1 MYIWS
6 SIINQMPKIRIT
18 KKFKFEAAHAL
29 YGYDGKC
36 KNIHGHNYN
45 LFVTVIGLPVIDSS
59 NVKYGMV
66 MDFDD
71 LKKIVKSEIIN
82 EFDHSVIFNKNSP
95 HKELADELIKNG
107 HKVILADYQ
116 PTIEEMIVDFSKR
129 ISSKL
134 PAEIK
139 LHSLKLEETETSY
152 SEWFAA
158 DN

>member
-1 MYIWS
+1 MK
-6 SIINQMPKIRIT
+6 KIRIT
-18 KKFKFEAAHAL
+18 KKFRFEAAHTL

-36 KNIHGHNYN
+36 KNIHGHNYK
-45 LFVTVIGLPVIDSS
+45 LFVTVIGSPTSDSS
-59 NVKYGMV
+59 NVKFGMV

-71 LKKIVKSEIIN
+71 LKKIVKSEIIK

-95 HKELADELIKNG
+95 HKKLADDLIKNG
-107 HKVILADYQ
+107 HKVVLADYQ
-116 PTIEEMIVDFSKR
+116 PTIEEMIIDFANK

-134 PAEIK
+134 PVEIK

>member
-1 MYIWS
+1 
-6 SIINQMPKIRIT
+6 MPKIRIT
-18 KKFKFEAAHAL
+18 KKFRFEAAHAL

-45 LFVTVIGLPVIDSS
+45 LFVTVIGVPVSDNS
-59 NVKYGMV
+59 NVKCGMV
-66 MDFDD
+66 MDFGD
-71 LKKIVKSEIIN
+71 LKKIVNSEVI
-82 EFDHSVIFNKNSP
+82 EKFDHSVIFNKNSP
-95 HKELADELIKNG
+95 HKELADELIKSG

-116 PTIEEMIVDFSKR
+116 PTIEEMIFDFAKR
-129 ISSKL
+129 ISSNL

-152 SEWFAA
+152 SESFAA

>member
-1 MYIWS
+1 M
-6 SIINQMPKIRIT
+6 
-18 KKFKFEAAHAL
+18 

-36 KNIHGHNYN
+36 KNIHGHNYK
-45 LFVTVIGLPVIDSS
+45 LFVTILGEPIGNKSD
-59 NVKYGMV
+59 VKFGMV

-107 HKVILADYQ
+107 HKVILANYQ
-116 PTIEEMIVDFSKR
+116 PTIEEMIIDFAKR

>member
-1 MYIWS
+1 MT
-6 SIINQMPKIRIT
+6 KIRIT
-18 KKFKFEAAHAL
+18 KKFRFEAAHAL

-36 KNIHGHNYN
+36 KNIHGHNYK
-45 LFVTVIGLPVIDSS
+45 LFVTEVRSPTSDSS
-59 NVKYGMV
+59 NVKFGMV

-71 LKKIVKSEIIN
+71 LKKIVKAEIIK

-95 HKELADELIKNG
+95 HKKLANDLIKNG
-107 HKVILADYQ
+107 HKVVLADYQ
-116 PTIEEMIVDFSKR
+116 PTIEEMIIDFANK

-134 PAEIK
+134 PSEIK

>member
-1 MYIWS
+1 MGS
-6 SIINQMPKIRIT
+6 EMCIR
-18 KKFKFEAAHAL
+18 
-29 YGYDGKC
+29 DRC
-36 KNIHGHNYN
+36 KNIHGHNYK
-45 LFVTVIGLPVIDSS
+45 LFVTIIGKPIS
-59 NVKYGMV
+59 NQSDVKFGMV

-107 HKVILADYQ
+107 HKVILANYQ
-116 PTIEEMIVDFSKR
+116 PTIEEMIVDFAKR

-139 LHSLKLEETETSY
+139 LLSLKLEETETSY

>member
-1 MYIWS
+1 MA
-6 SIINQMPKIRIT
+6 KIRIT
-18 KKFKFEAAHAL
+18 KKFRFEAAHAL

-45 LFVTVIGLPVIDSS
+45 LFVTIIGSPVKDDS

-66 MDFDD
+66 MDFGD
-71 LKKIVKSEIIN
+71 LKKIVNSEIVDK
-82 EFDHSVIFNKNSP
+82 FDHSVIFNKNSP
-95 HKELADELIKNG
+95 HKELADGLIKNG

-116 PTIEEMIVDFSKR
+116 PTIEEMVIDFANR

-134 PAEIK
+134 PSEIK
-139 LHSLKLEETETSY
+139 LHCLKLEETETSY

>member
-1 MYIWS
+1 MA
-6 SIINQMPKIRIT
+6 KIRIT
-18 KKFKFEAAHAL
+18 KNFRFEAAHAL
-29 YGYDGKC
+29 YGYNGKC
-36 KNIHGHNYN
+36 KNIHGHNYK
-45 LFVTVIGLPVIDSS
+45 LFVTIIGIPISEPT

-71 LKKIVKSEIIN
+71 LKKIVKSEIIE

-116 PTIEEMIVDFSKR
+116 PTIEEMVIDFANR

-134 PAEIK
+134 PSEIK
-139 LHSLKLEETETSY
+139 LHCLKLEETETSY

>member
-1 MYIWS
+1 MT
-6 SIINQMPKIRIT
+6 KIRIT
-18 KKFKFEAAHAL
+18 KKFRFEAAHAL
-29 YGYDGKC
+29 CGYDGKC
-36 KNIHGHNYN
+36 KNIHGHNYK
-45 LFVTVIGLPVIDSS
+45 LFVTVVGSPISDSS
-59 NVKYGMV
+59 NVKFGMV

-71 LKKIVKSEIIN
+71 LKKIVKAEIIK

-95 HKELADELIKNG
+95 HKKLADDLIKNG
-107 HKVILADYQ
+107 HKVVLADYQ
-116 PTIEEMIVDFSKR
+116 PTIEEMIIDFANK

-134 PAEIK
+134 PSEIK

>member
-1 MYIWS
+1 MS
-6 SIINQMPKIRIT
+6 KIRIT
-18 KKFKFEAAHAL
+18 KKFRFEAAHAL

-45 LFVTVIGLPVIDSS
+45 LFVTVIGIPIKNIS
-59 NVKYGMV
+59 NVKCGMV
-66 MDFDD
+66 MDFGD
-71 LKKIVKSEIIN
+71 LKEIVNNEII
-82 EFDHSVIFNKNSP
+82 EKFDHSVIFNKNTP
-95 HKELADELIKNG
+95 HEKLANDLVNDG
-107 HKVILADYQ
+107 HKVVMADYQ
-116 PTIEEMIVDFSKR
+116 PTIEEMVMDFANK

-134 PAEIK
+134 PDDIK

>member
-1 MYIWS
+1 MA
-6 SIINQMPKIRIT
+6 KIRIT
-18 KKFKFEAAHAL
+18 KKFRFEAAHAL

-45 LFVTVIGLPVIDSS
+45 LFVTIIGAPVKDDS

-66 MDFDD
+66 MDFGD
-71 LKKIVKSEIIN
+71 LKKIVNSEIVDK
-82 EFDHSVIFNKNSP
+82 FDHSVIFNKNSP

-107 HKVILADYQ
+107 HTVILADYQ
-116 PTIEEMIVDFSKR
+116 PTIEEMVTDFANR

-134 PAEIK
+134 PSEIK

>member
-1 MYIWS
+1 MA
-6 SIINQMPKIRIT
+6 KIRIT
-18 KKFKFEAAHAL
+18 KKFRFEAAHAL
-29 YGYDGKC
+29 YGYNGKC
-36 KNIHGHNYN
+36 KNIHGHNYK
-45 LFVTVIGLPVIDSS
+45 LFVTIIGHPIADPT
-59 NVKYGMV
+59 NVKFGMV

-71 LKKIVKSEIIN
+71 LKKIVKSEIIE

-95 HKELADELIKNG
+95 HIELANELIKND
-107 HKVILADYQ
+107 HKVVLADYQ
-116 PTIEEMIVDFSKR
+116 PTIEEMIVDFAKR

-134 PAEIK
+134 PPQIK

>member
-1 MYIWS
+1 MA
-6 SIINQMPKIRIT
+6 KIRIT
-18 KKFKFEAAHAL
+18 KKFRFEAAHAL

-45 LFVTVIGLPVIDSS
+45 LFVTIIGSPVKDDS

-66 MDFDD
+66 MDFGD
-71 LKKIVKSEIIN
+71 LKKIVKSEIVDK
-82 EFDHSVIFNKNSP
+82 FDHSVIFNKNSP
-95 HKELADELIKNG
+95 HIELANELIKND
-107 HKVILADYQ
+107 HKVVLADYQ
-116 PTIEEMIVDFSKR
+116 PTIEEMIVDFAKR

-134 PAEIK
+134 PSQIK
-139 LHSLKLEETETSY
+139 LLSLKLEETETSY

>member
-1 MYIWS
+1 MT
-6 SIINQMPKIRIT
+6 KIRIT
-18 KKFKFEAAHAL
+18 KKFRFEAAHAL

-36 KNIHGHNYN
+36 KNIHGHNYK
-45 LFVTVIGLPVIDSS
+45 LFVTVIGSPTSDNS
-59 NVKYGMV
+59 NVKFGMV

-71 LKKIVKSEIIN
+71 LKKIVKAEIIK

-95 HKELADELIKNG
+95 HKKLADDLIKNG
-107 HKVILADYQ
+107 HKVVLADYQ
-116 PTIEEMIVDFSKR
+116 PTIEEMIIDFANK

-134 PAEIK
+134 PVEIK

>member
-1 MYIWS
+1 MS
-6 SIINQMPKIRIT
+6 KIRIT
-18 KKFKFEAAHAL
+18 KKFRFEAAHAL

-45 LFVTVIGLPVIDSS
+45 LFVTVIGIPISNIS
-59 NVKYGMV
+59 NVKCGMV
-66 MDFDD
+66 MDFGD
-71 LKKIVKSEIIN
+71 LKEIVNNEII
-82 EFDHSVIFNKNSP
+82 EKFDHSVIFNKNTP
-95 HKELADELIKNG
+95 HEKLANDLVNDG
-107 HKVILADYQ
+107 HKVVMADYQ
-116 PTIEEMIVDFSKR
+116 PTIEEMVMDFANK

-134 PAEIK
+134 PDDIK

>member
-1 MYIWS
+1 
-6 SIINQMPKIRIT
+6 
-18 KKFKFEAAHAL
+18 
-29 YGYDGKC
+29 
-36 KNIHGHNYN
+36 
-45 LFVTVIGLPVIDSS
+45 
-59 NVKYGMV
+59 MV

-107 HKVILADYQ
+107 HKVILANYQ
-116 PTIEEMIVDFSKR
+116 PTIEEMVIDVAKR

>member
-1 MYIWS
+1 
-6 SIINQMPKIRIT
+6 
-18 KKFKFEAAHAL
+18 
-29 YGYDGKC
+29 
-36 KNIHGHNYN
+36 
-45 LFVTVIGLPVIDSS
+45 
-59 NVKYGMV
+59 MV

-107 HKVILADYQ
+107 HKVILANYQ
-116 PTIEEMIVDFSKR
+116 PTIEEMVIDFAKR
-129 ISSKL
+129 ISLKL

>member
-1 MYIWS
+1 MS
-6 SIINQMPKIRIT
+6 KIRIT
-18 KKFKFEAAHAL
+18 KKFRFEAAHAL

-36 KNIHGHNYN
+36 KNIHGHNYK
-45 LFVTVIGLPVIDSS
+45 LFVTIIGKPISDQSD
-59 NVKYGMV
+59 VKFGMV

-82 EFDHSVIFNKNSP
+82 EFDHSVIFNKNTP
-95 HKELADELIKNG
+95 HKELDDELIKNG
-107 HKVILADYQ
+107 HKVILANYQ
-116 PTIEEMIVDFSKR
+116 PTIEEMIIDFAKR

>member
-1 MYIWS
+1 MT
-6 SIINQMPKIRIT
+6 KIRIT
-18 KKFKFEAAHAL
+18 KKFRFEAAHAL

-36 KNIHGHNYN
+36 KNIHGHNYK
-45 LFVTVIGLPVIDSS
+45 LFVTVIGSPTSDSS
-59 NVKYGMV
+59 NVKFGMV

-71 LKKIVKSEIIN
+71 LKKIVKSEIIK

-95 HKELADELIKNG
+95 HKKLADDLIKNG
-107 HKVILADYQ
+107 HKVVLADYQ
-116 PTIEEMIVDFSKR
+116 PTIEEMIIDFSNK

-134 PAEIK
+134 PGEIK

>member
-1 MYIWS
+1 MAR
-6 SIINQMPKIRIT
+6 IRIT
-18 KKFKFEAAHAL
+18 KKFRFEAAHAL

-45 LFVTVIGLPVIDSS
+45 LFVTIIGVPLKDDS
-59 NVKYGMV
+59 NPKYGMV
-66 MDFDD
+66 MDFGD
-71 LKKIVKSEIIN
+71 LKKIVNSEIVDK
-82 EFDHSVIFNKNSP
+82 FDHSVIFNKNSP
-95 HKELADELIKNG
+95 HKKLADELIKNS

-116 PTIEEMIVDFSKR
+116 PTIEEMVIDFANR

-134 PAEIK
+134 PSEIK
-139 LHSLKLEETETSY
+139 LHCLKLEETETSY

>member
-1 MYIWS
+1 
-6 SIINQMPKIRIT
+6 MPKIRIT
-18 KKFKFEAAHAL
+18 KKFRFEAAHAL

-45 LFVTVIGLPVIDSS
+45 LFVTVIGVAVSDSS
-59 NVKYGMV
+59 NVKCGMV
-66 MDFDD
+66 MDFGD
-71 LKKIVKSEIIN
+71 LKKIVNSEIIDN
-82 EFDHSVIFNKNSP
+82 FDHSVIFNKNSP
-95 HKELADELIKNG
+95 HKELASNLINDG
-107 HKVILADYQ
+107 HKVIMANYQ
-116 PTIEEMIVDFSKR
+116 PTIEEMVTDFANK

-134 PAEIK
+134 PDDIK

>member
-1 MYIWS
+1 MS
-6 SIINQMPKIRIT
+6 KIRIT
-18 KKFKFEAAHAL
+18 KKFRFEAAHAL

-45 LFVTVIGLPVIDSS
+45 LFVTVIGIPIKNIS
-59 NVKYGMV
+59 NVKCGMV
-66 MDFDD
+66 MDFGD
-71 LKKIVKSEIIN
+71 LKEIVNNEII
-82 EFDHSVIFNKNSP
+82 EKFDHSVIFNKNTP
-95 HKELADELIKNG
+95 HEKLANDLLNDG
-107 HKVILADYQ
+107 HKVVMADYQ
-116 PTIEEMIVDFSKR
+116 PTIEEMVMDFANK

-134 PAEIK
+134 PDDIK